1 MRICFCDDEASTRSQ
16 FERMAAAW
24 AEQRGEAAELQLYN
38 SAEQLLFEVGQ
49 PEAQELVFDL
59 ILLDIQM
66 GGMDGITLARQL
78 RAQDKRVTLAFLTAA
93 REYVFE
99 GYEVQ
104 AVRYLLKPM
113 QQEKVFELLD
123 LARQNL
129 QEQPSLILNCA
140 DEKKKL
146 YLSQIAAIEAQGHYL
161 IFHTTTGQLQQ
172 KASLSSLAGHSG
184 DSFVMSHRS
193 FYVNL
198 AHLLRISRTECT
210 LDTGLTVPVS
220 RGAYKNLNEPFILSY
235 RKEMLE

>member
-24 AEQRGEAAELQLYN
+24 EEQRGEAAELQLYN

-49 PEAQELVFDL
+49 PEAQELAFDL

-129 QEQPSLILNCA
+129 QEQPSLNLNCA
-140 DEKKKL
+140 DEKKKI

-161 IFHTTTGQLQQ
+161 IFHTTTGQLPQ
-172 KASLSSLAGHSG
+172 KASLSSLAGHLG
-184 DSFVMSHRS
+184 DSVVMSHRS

-220 RGAYKNLNEPFILSY
+220 RGAYKNLNEQFIRYY

>member
-24 AEQRGEAAELQLYN
+24 AGQRGEAAELQLYN

-49 PEAQELVFDL
+49 PEAQELAFDL

-172 KASLSSLAGHSG
+172 KASLSSLAGHLG
-184 DSFVMSHRS
+184 DSFVISHRS

-220 RGAYKNLNEPFILSY
+220 RGAYKNLNEQFILYY

>member
-24 AEQRGEAAELQLYN
+24 EEQRGEAAELQLYN
-38 SAEQLLFEVGQ
+38 SAEQLLFEVDQ
-49 PEAQELVFDL
+49 PEAQELAFDL

-146 YLSQIAAIEAQGHYL
+146 SLSQIAAIEAQGHYL
-161 IFHTTTGQLQQ
+161 IFHTTAGQPQQ
-172 KASLSSLAGHSG
+172 KASLSSLAGHLG

-220 RGAYKNLNEPFILSY
+220 RGAYKNLNEQFIRYY

>member
-1 MRICFCDDEASTRSQ
+1 MNNESMLKIAICDDEQPIRDYLKKLTEKCTDAQ
-16 FERMAAAW
+16 VHVFAN
-24 AEQRGEAAELQLYN
+24 GEELLSDPTVY
-38 SAEQLLFEVGQ
+38 
-49 PEAQELVFDL
+49 DI
-59 ILLDIQM
+59 ILLDISLNRKPDS
-66 GGMDGITLARQL
+66 GKPNGMEVAKKIRETSDVIIIF
-78 RAQDKRVTLAFLTAA
+78 VTALK
-93 REYVFE
+93 EYVFE

-172 KASLSSLAGHSG
+172 KASLSSLAGHLG

-220 RGAYKNLNEPFILSY
+220 RGAYKNLNEQFILYY

>member
-38 SAEQLLFEVGQ
+38 SAEQRLFEVGQ

-172 KASLSSLAGHSG
+172 KASLSSLAGHLG

-220 RGAYKNLNEPFILSY
+220 RGAYKNLNEQFIRYY

>member
-49 PEAQELVFDL
+49 PEAQELAFDL

-129 QEQPSLILNCA
+129 REQPSLILNCA

-172 KASLSSLAGHSG
+172 KASLSSLAGHLG

-220 RGAYKNLNEPFILSY
+220 RGAYKNLNEQFIRYY

>member
-24 AEQRGEAAELQLYN
+24 AEQRREAAELQLYN

-49 PEAQELVFDL
+49 PEAQELAFDL

-161 IFHTTTGQLQQ
+161 IFYTTTGQLQQ
-172 KASLSSLAGHSG
+172 KASLSSLAGHLG

-220 RGAYKNLNEPFILSY
+220 RGAYKNLNEQFILYY

>member
-93 REYVFE
+93 RE
-99 GYEVQ
+99 
-104 AVRYLLKPM
+104 L
-113 QQEKVFELLD
+113 
-123 LARQNL
+123 
-129 QEQPSLILNCA
+129 SLIH
-140 DEKKKL
+140 
-146 YLSQIAAIEAQGHYL
+146 I
-161 IFHTTTGQLQQ
+161 
-172 KASLSSLAGHSG
+172 
-184 DSFVMSHRS
+184 
-193 FYVNL
+193 
-198 AHLLRISRTECT
+198 
-210 LDTGLTVPVS
+210 
-220 RGAYKNLNEPFILSY
+220 
-235 RKEMLE
+235 

>member
-24 AEQRGEAAELQLYN
+24 EEHRGEAAELQLYN
-38 SAEQLLFEVGQ
+38 SAEQLLFEVDQ
-49 PEAQELVFDL
+49 PEAQELAFDL

-172 KASLSSLAGHSG
+172 KASLSSLAGHLG

-220 RGAYKNLNEPFILSY
+220 RGAYKNLNEQFIRYY

>member
-1 MRICFCDDEASTRSQ
+1 MKIAYCEDEKIQKEILEESLGRWGKTDLVWY
-16 FERMAAAW
+16 E
-24 AEQRGEAAELQLYN
+24 
-38 SAEQLLFEVGQ
+38 SAEQMLFECDGRY
-49 PEAQELVFDL
+49 PSDL
-59 ILLDIQM
+59 IILDIQM
-66 GGMDGITLARQL
+66 KKQNGMELARRIRQTD
-78 RAQDKRVTLAFLTAA
+78 AQVPILFLTAMK
-93 REYVFE
+93 EYVFE

-161 IFHTTTGQLQQ
+161 IFHTTAGQLQQ
-172 KASLSSLAGHSG
+172 KASLSSLAGHLG

-220 RGAYKNLNEPFILSY
+220 RGAYKNLNEQFIRYY

>member
-1 MRICFCDDEASTRSQ
+1 M
-16 FERMAAAW
+16 
-24 AEQRGEAAELQLYN
+24 G
-38 SAEQLLFEVGQ
+38 
-49 PEAQELVFDL
+49 L
-59 ILLDIQM
+59 ILLVEDEQGAAALLRRYIENSSDGHRLAVFGKAAEALSFAAQNKVDLFILDIQLLDYR
-66 GGMDGITLARQL
+66 GTELARQL

-172 KASLSSLAGHSG
+172 KASLSSLAGHLG

-220 RGAYKNLNEPFILSY
+220 RGAYKNLNEQFILYY

>member
-24 AEQRGEAAELQLYN
+24 EEQRGEAAELQLYN
-38 SAEQLLFEVGQ
+38 SAEQLLFEVDQ
-49 PEAQELVFDL
+49 PEAQELAFDL

-78 RAQDKRVTLAFLTAA
+78 RAQDKRLAFLTAA

-172 KASLSSLAGHSG
+172 KASLSSLAGHLG

-220 RGAYKNLNEPFILSY
+220 RGAYKNLNEQFILYY

>member
-113 QQEKVFELLD
+113 QQEKVLELLD

-172 KASLSSLAGHSG
+172 KASLSSLAGHLG

-220 RGAYKNLNEPFILSY
+220 RGAYKNLNEQFILYY

>member
-24 AEQRGEAAELQLYN
+24 EEQRGEAAELQLYN

-49 PEAQELVFDL
+49 PEAQELAFDL

-140 DEKKKL
+140 DEKKKI
-146 YLSQIAAIEAQGHYL
+146 YLSQIAAIEAYRVQTQL
-161 IFHTTTGQLQQ
+161 I
-172 KASLSSLAGHSG
+172 LAQSERPHSVE
-184 DSFVMSHRS
+184 D
-193 FYVNL
+193 L
-198 AHLLRISRTECT
+198 AEVSE
-210 LDTGLTVPVS
+210 TVPDTVS
-220 RGAYKNLNEPFILSY
+220 RLASEV
-235 RKEMLE
+235 

>member
-49 PEAQELVFDL
+49 PEAQELAFDL

-146 YLSQIAAIEAQGHYL
+146 YLSQIAAIEAQGYYL

-172 KASLSSLAGHSG
+172 KASLSSLAGHLG

-220 RGAYKNLNEPFILSY
+220 RGAYKNLNEQFILYY

>member
-24 AEQRGEAAELQLYN
+24 EEQRGEAAELQLYN

-172 KASLSSLAGHSG
+172 KASLSSLAGHLG

-220 RGAYKNLNEPFILSY
+220 RGAYKNLNEQFIRYY

>member
-24 AEQRGEAAELQLYN
+24 EEQRGEAAELQLYN
-38 SAEQLLFEVGQ
+38 SAEQLLFEVDQ
-49 PEAQELVFDL
+49 PEAQELAFDL

-172 KASLSSLAGHSG
+172 KASLSSLAGHLG
-184 DSFVMSHRS
+184 DSFVMRHRS

-220 RGAYKNLNEPFILSY
+220 RGAYKNLNEQFIRYY

>member
-49 PEAQELVFDL
+49 PEAQELAFDL

-129 QEQPSLILNCA
+129 QEQPSLTLNCA

-172 KASLSSLAGHSG
+172 KASLSSLAGHLG

-220 RGAYKNLNEPFILSY
+220 RGAYKNLNEQFILYY

>member
-1 MRICFCDDEASTRSQ
+1 
-16 FERMAAAW
+16 MAAAW
-24 AEQRGEAAELQLYN
+24 EEQRGEAAELQLYN
-38 SAEQLLFEVGQ
+38 SAEQLLFEVDQ
-49 PEAQELVFDL
+49 PEAQELAFDL

-140 DEKKKL
+140 DEKKKI

-172 KASLSSLAGHSG
+172 KASLSSLAGHLG

-220 RGAYKNLNEPFILSY
+220 RGAYKNLNEQFIRYY

>member
-1 MRICFCDDEASTRSQ
+1 MRICFCDDEASTRSR

-49 PEAQELVFDL
+49 PEAQELAFDL

-140 DEKKKL
+140 DEKKKI

-161 IFHTTTGQLQQ
+161 IFHTTAGQFQQ
-172 KASLSSLAGHSG
+172 KASLSSLAGHLS

-210 LDTGLTVPVS
+210 LDTGLSVPVS
-220 RGAYKNLNEPFILSY
+220 RGAYKNLNEQFIRYY

>member
-24 AEQRGEAAELQLYN
+24 EEQRGEAAELQLYN
-38 SAEQLLFEVGQ
+38 SAEQLLFEVDQ
-49 PEAQELVFDL
+49 PEAQELAFDL

-140 DEKKKL
+140 DEKKKI

-172 KASLSSLAGHSG
+172 KASLSSLAGHLG
-184 DSFVMSHRS
+184 DSFVMSYRS

-220 RGAYKNLNEPFILSY
+220 RGAYKNLNEQFIRYY

>member
-24 AEQRGEAAELQLYN
+24 AEQRGEAVELQLYN

-49 PEAQELVFDL
+49 PEAQELAFDL

-129 QEQPSLILNCA
+129 QEQPSLIINCA

-172 KASLSSLAGHSG
+172 KASLSSLAGHLG

-220 RGAYKNLNEPFILSY
+220 RGAYKNLNEQFIRYY